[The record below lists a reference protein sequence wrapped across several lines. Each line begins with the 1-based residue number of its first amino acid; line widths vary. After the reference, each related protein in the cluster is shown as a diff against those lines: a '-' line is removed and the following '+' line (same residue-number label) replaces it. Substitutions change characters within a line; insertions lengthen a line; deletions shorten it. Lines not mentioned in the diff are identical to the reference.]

1 MNKSDKYYLKQGKL
15 ELSMLEDEED
25 ELELKNSIQ
34 RPAKKDLF
42 VDVEFPHSKRLRDNS
57 LKTSRSKEPK
67 LKVTQDIY
75 NTLHTMGQFLAK
87 SDEGEIESVKVVSPK
102 RSINAAK
109 AQKLEQIASTL
120 KIQEIELPPKTVE
133 KNETVE
139 QGSELSKK
147 EEMPFESLSGE
158 RLKEKITVG
167 IPKQE
172 QLREEILETAEI
184 LRDEINA
191 EINELLAEEK
201 ELETCSQ
208 SSMQEEEGQPFKDSV
223 QIEEVIQEEV
233 IQEEVIQ
240 EEVIQ
245 EEVIQEE
252 IVQEEIVQEE
262 IVQEEIVQEVKNETL
277 EGVFHN
283 EVERSAI
290 EREIEQVYPSENDL
304 VDKEKKDRVVA
315 ENAKDLKQ
323 NHIDEIIKSF
333 FGKSTHQY
341 PFAKQLK
348 KHIDKQIASIENYE

>member
-240 EEVIQ
+240 EE
-245 EEVIQEE
+245 
-252 IVQEEIVQEE
+252 